1 MIVQSRLKPALRF
14 FGEGESRDGAPIEL
28 AVWIFFLYAAG
39 MMQRMWLKLALA
51 ANCVVFA
58 AAAQP
63 APQIIQL
70 TPAML
75 WQRVDFRITNVPAA
89 ANPFD
94 PDSISLDVAFTLPS
108 SRTVTVPAFWGQNYQ
123 RALSGG
129 TEHLTLSGA
138 AEWRA
143 RFTPPESGAY
153 SVTLTIRTNR
163 QPSGS
168 PVNSSFSVAA
178 SRPPPGSGYVRLAG
192 SKQYLETSDGQ
203 ALRLVGENVGWFGAR
218 GTYDYDTWFSAMAAA
233 GENYARLW
241 MWPGAFGLETDSN
254 SLLHYRLD
262 HAWQLDY
269 VFGLA
274 EQLGIRLLLCLD
286 YHGMFEVTP
295 DYWGGNNYWPSNPY
309 NVTNGGPCLSQ
320 NAFFTNATA
329 KTIYQKRLRYL
340 IGRYG
345 YSPSLAGWQFFNEID
360 NVYAYLN
367 PSDVA
372 AWHGVMGGWM
382 HTNDPFSHLVTTS
395 LTGSSDRPEIWTVP
409 ALDFATYHSY
419 SETGPATRLSVV
431 AQSFLQRYGKP
442 VLIDEFG
449 TDWRGWNRANDPSLR
464 GFRQGLWGGALGGSM
479 GTAMSW
485 WWENIQSENVYP
497 VYTALGT
504 ILNRT
509 GWGRGVWTNVSFQT
523 SGAPPTLVG
532 DALSGGQPFDVRLSL
547 GPTWGALPVGQL
559 AIPNSGAANYSAAN
573 LNCFFH
579 GTSHADLRAPFRL
592 SAWLTNNA
600 RLVMH
605 LNSVSWGSILVVK
618 VDGAETYRTN
628 LANLD
633 GGYGVNNEYNLDIP
647 VNLRPGKRL
656 IEIINAGMDWFYLD
670 WVRLE
675 RVLPANYA
683 VNWRP
688 SPEAIGLRGAHE
700 SLLYVVAPGVSFP
713 ASATNVSL
721 PLQAGQSVTLTN
733 WPAGSYYAEW
743 YDPALASRVGCTQ
756 ATTTNNSLNLPL
768 PAFSEDLAG
777 IVYPPSRLTAVAN
790 PADGLLVRLDSETG
804 GLYLIEQSLDL
815 SNWNTL
821 LAITNV
827 QGSTNLAVGAA
838 ATNADTFFRAR
849 QNR

>member
-1 MIVQSRLKPALRF
+1 MKRWAWF
-14 FGEGESRDGAPIEL
+14 
-28 AVWIFFLYAAG
+28 
-39 MMQRMWLKLALA
+39 KLALV
-51 ANCVVFA
+51 ANGLVFA

-70 TPAML
+70 TPAQL

-89 ANPFD
+89 GNPFD

-108 SRTVTVPAFWGQNYQ
+108 GGTVTIPAFWYQNYQ
-123 RALSGG
+123 RGLSGG
-129 TEHLTLSGA
+129 AEYLTPSGS
-138 AEWRA
+138 AEWHA
-143 RFTPPESGAY
+143 RFTPPEPGTY
-153 SVTLTIRTNR
+153 SLALTIRTNH

-168 PVNSSFSVAA
+168 PVNSSFSVPA
-178 SRPPPGSGYVRLAG
+178 SAPLPGSGYLRLAG

-203 ALRLVGENVGWFGAR
+203 VIRLVGENVCWPGAQ
-218 GTYDYDTWFSAMAAA
+218 GTYDYDTWFPAMATA
-233 GENYARLW
+233 GENYARVW

-269 VFGLA
+269 VFQLA
-274 EQLGIRLLLCLD
+274 EQRGIRLLLCLD

-309 NVTNGGPCLSQ
+309 NVTNGGPCLNQ

-329 KTIYQKRLRYL
+329 KAIYQKRLRYL

-345 YSPSLAGWQFFNEID
+345 YSPNLAAWQFFNEID

-372 AWHGVMGGWM
+372 AWHSLMGGWM

-395 LTGSSDRPEIWTVP
+395 LTGGSDRPEIWTVP
-409 ALDFATYHSY
+409 TLDFATYHSY
-419 SETGPATRLSVV
+419 AETGPATRLRAV

-449 TDWRGWNRANDPSLR
+449 TDWRGWNRTNDPYLR
-464 GFRQGLWGGALGGSM
+464 GFRQGLWGGALGGSV

-497 VYTALGT
+497 VYTALGA
-504 ILNRT
+504 ILTRT
-509 GWGRGVWTNVSFQT
+509 GWGRGVWTNVSFLT
-523 SGAPPTLVG
+523 SGAPPALVG
-532 DALSGGQPFDVRLSL
+532 EALPGGQPFDVTLSL
-547 GPTWGALPVGQL
+547 GPTWGAMPVGQL
-559 AIPNSGAANYSAAN
+559 AIPNAGAANYSAAN
-573 LNCFFH
+573 LNCFFQ
-579 GTSHADLRAPFRL
+579 GTSHADLRVPFRL

-618 VDGAETYRTN
+618 ADGAESYRTN

-633 GGYGVNNEYNLDIP
+633 GGYSVSNEYNLDIP
-647 VNLRPGKRL
+647 VNLRPGKQL
-656 IEIINAGMDWFYLD
+656 IEITNAGADWFYLD

-675 RVLPANYA
+675 SVLPANYA
-683 VNWRP
+683 ANWQP

-713 ASATNVSL
+713 ASATNASL
-721 PLQAGQSVTLTN
+721 PQQAGQSVLLTN
-733 WPAGSYYAEW
+733 WPAGNYYAEW
-743 YDPALASRVGCTQ
+743 YDPGTAARVGCTQ
-756 ATTTNNSLNLPL
+756 ASTTNNGLNLPL

-777 IVYPPSRLTAVAN
+777 IVYPPPLLTAAAN
-790 PADGLLVRLDSETG
+790 PAGGLVVRLDSETG
-804 GLYLIEQSLDL
+804 GQYVIEQSPDL
-815 SNWNTL
+815 STWSTFL
-821 LAITNV
+821 VITNV
-827 QGSTNLAVGAA
+827 LGSTNLAVTAP
-838 ATNADTFFRAR
+838 ATNAHAFFRAR
-849 QNR
+849 QNW